1 MQRRSSSE
9 YATASIGLLIFTN
22 LNVDSISDWKGDQI
36 KATVNVLVISE
47 TKIDDS
53 FPTAI
58 FLLDSLT
65 SLKQRV
71 KIDSSYSLWN
81 EIKRGVPQGSIL
93 GPPLSN
99 IFIHDICIFTE
110 KSEICNFADDNII
123 YDCGEDLSN
132 ILENLK
138 HDMKILLTWFRMNS
152 LQGNLGKFN
161 SIHDFR
167 EGKRKFGQTNSKLN
181 QNSRK

>member
-9 YATASIGLLIFTN
+9 YASASIGLLIFTN

-47 TKIDDS
+47 TKTDDS

-81 EIKRGVPQGSIL
+81 EIKRGVPQGSIF
-93 GPPLSN
+93 GP
-99 IFIHDICIFTE
+99 
-110 KSEICNFADDNII
+110 
-123 YDCGEDLSN
+123 
-132 ILENLK
+132 
-138 HDMKILLTWFRMNS
+138 LL
-152 LQGNLGKFN
+152 L
-161 SIHDFR
+161 
-167 EGKRKFGQTNSKLN
+167 
-181 QNSRK
+181 